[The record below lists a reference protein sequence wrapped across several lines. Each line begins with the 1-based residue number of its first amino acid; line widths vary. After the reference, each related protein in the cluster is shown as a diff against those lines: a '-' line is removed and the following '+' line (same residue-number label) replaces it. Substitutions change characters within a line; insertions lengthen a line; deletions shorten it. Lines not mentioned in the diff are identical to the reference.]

1 MLADNNKNVTLEL
14 RAIGRF
20 VMHDNMSMKR
30 SVSLFFL
37 SAFSLIFG
45 VSHANAQDATTFYKG
60 KTVQA
65 IIGYPAGSTFE
76 TYMRMFIR
84 HVGKHIP
91 GNPTVIIQQMP
102 GAGSLTATSY
112 LAHVAPKDGTV
123 FGMPNPVNTIEPLLD
138 PERTKFDARTFNW
151 IGNLNTE
158 VSTCSFWAKDLKT
171 IDDLRKREI
180 IVGSS
185 GPASGSTI
193 DAVVMASLL
202 NIKIKVVTGYPVLL
216 AIKLAAERGE
226 VDGFCGLLV
235 SALKTDFVS
244 EWKSGRISIPLQM
257 GLAKH
262 PDLPDVPN
270 AYDLVSDEA
279 DRQLFRLIFGPWAF
293 GRPIF
298 APPGT
303 PADRVATLRQA
314 FKDTLADPEFIAETE
329 KINLEISST
338 SGENISQ
345 VIDGILKTPEPV
357 VIRARQLLGVDKR

>member
-1 MLADNNKNVTLEL
+1 M
-14 RAIGRF
+14 IGK
-20 VMHDNMSMKR
+20 MSWKR
-30 SVSLFFL
+30 SFPLYFL
-37 SAFSLIFG
+37 SAFSLS
-45 VSHANAQDATTFYKG
+45 VSIGHTEAQEAATFYKG
-60 KTVQA
+60 KVVQA
-65 IIGYPAGSTFE
+65 IVGYPAGSTFE
-76 TYMRMFIR
+76 TYLRMFVR

-112 LAHVAPKDGTV
+112 LANVAPKDGTV

-158 VSTCSFWAKDLKT
+158 VSTCSFWAKDIKT

-180 IVGSS
+180 VVGSS

-193 DAVVMASLL
+193 DALVMANLL
-202 NIKIKVVTGYPVLL
+202 NIKIKIVTGYPVLL

-235 SALKTDFVS
+235 SALKTDFIS

-257 GLAKH
+257 GLTKH

-270 AYDLVSDEA
+270 AYDLVTDET
-279 DRQLFRLIFGPWAF
+279 DRQLFKLIFGPWAF

-303 PADRVATLRQA
+303 PADRVATLRNA
-314 FKDTLADPEFIAETE
+314 FKETIVDPDFIAETE
-329 KINLEISST
+329 KINLEINTT
-338 SGENISQ
+338 SGENIAG
-345 VIDGILKTPEPV
+345 ILDGILKTPEPV

>member
-1 MLADNNKNVTLEL
+1 MISRKILWKSLLVTSLCAGSLA
-14 RAIGRF
+14 IP
-20 VMHDNMSMKR
+20 VMQASAQEP
-30 SVSLFFL
+30 SL
-37 SAFSLIFG
+37 
-45 VSHANAQDATTFYKG
+45 FYKG

-76 TYMRMFIR
+76 TYMRTFIR

-112 LAHVAPKDGTV
+112 LANVAPKDGTV

-158 VSTCSFWAKDLKT
+158 VSTCSFWAKDIKT

-193 DAVVMASLL
+193 DAVIMASLL

-244 EWKSGRISIPLQM
+244 EWKSGRIAIPLQM

-262 PDLPDVPN
+262 PDIPDVPN

-279 DRQLFRLIFGPWAF
+279 DRQLFRMIFGPWAF

-303 PADRVATLRQA
+303 PADKVAILRKA
-314 FKDTLADPEFIAETE
+314 FQDTLADSEFIAEAE
-329 KINLEISST
+329 KINLEINPT
-338 SGENISQ
+338 SGENINAI
-345 VIDGILKTPEPV
+345 IDGILKTPEPV
-357 VIRARQLLGVDKR
+357 ISRARQLLGVDKR

>member
-1 MLADNNKNVTLEL
+1 M
-14 RAIGRF
+14 IGK
-20 VMHDNMSMKR
+20 MNWKR
-30 SVSLFFL
+30 SFLLYFL
-37 SAFSLIFG
+37 SAFSLS
-45 VSHANAQDATTFYKG
+45 VSIGHTEAQEATAFYKG
-60 KTVQA
+60 KVVQA
-65 IIGYPAGSTFE
+65 IVGYPAGSTFE
-76 TYMRMFIR
+76 TYLRMFVR

-112 LAHVAPKDGTV
+112 LANVAPKDGTV

-158 VSTCSFWAKDLKT
+158 VSTCSFWAKDIKT

-180 IVGSS
+180 VVGSS

-193 DAVVMASLL
+193 DALVMANLL
-202 NIKIKVVTGYPVLL
+202 NIKIKIVTGYPVLL

-270 AYDLVSDEA
+270 AYDLVTDDA
-279 DRQLFRLIFGPWAF
+279 DRQLFKLIFGPWAF

-303 PADRVATLRQA
+303 PADRVATLRNA
-314 FKDTLADPEFIAETE
+314 FKETIADPDFIAEAE
-329 KINLEISST
+329 KINLEINTT
-338 SGENISQ
+338 SGENIAG
-345 VIDGILKTPEPV
+345 ILDGILKTPEPV

>member
-1 MLADNNKNVTLEL
+1 M
-14 RAIGRF
+14 IGK
-20 VMHDNMSMKR
+20 MSWRR
-30 SVSLFFL
+30 SFPLYFL
-37 SAFSLIFG
+37 SAFALS
-45 VSHANAQDATTFYKG
+45 VSTGHTEAQEAAPFYKG
-60 KTVQA
+60 KVVQA

-76 TYMRMFIR
+76 TYLRMFVR

-112 LAHVAPKDGTV
+112 LANVAPKDGTV

-158 VSTCSFWAKDLKT
+158 VSTCSFWAKDIKT

-193 DAVVMASLL
+193 DAVIMANLL

-270 AYDLVSDEA
+270 AYDLVTDET
-279 DRQLFRLIFGPWAF
+279 DRQLFKLIFGPWAF

-303 PADRVATLRQA
+303 PADRVATLRNA
-314 FKDTLADPEFIAETE
+314 FKETIADPDFIAEAE
-329 KINLEISST
+329 KINLEINTT
-338 SGENISQ
+338 SGENIAG
-345 VIDGILKTPEPV
+345 ILDGILKTPEPV

>member
-1 MLADNNKNVTLEL
+1 
-14 RAIGRF
+14 
-20 VMHDNMSMKR
+20 
-30 SVSLFFL
+30 
-37 SAFSLIFG
+37 
-45 VSHANAQDATTFYKG
+45 
-60 KTVQA
+60 
-65 IIGYPAGSTFE
+65 
-76 TYMRMFIR
+76 
-84 HVGKHIP
+84 
-91 GNPTVIIQQMP
+91 
-102 GAGSLTATSY
+102 
-112 LAHVAPKDGTV
+112 
-123 FGMPNPVNTIEPLLD
+123 
-138 PERTKFDARTFNW
+138 
-151 IGNLNTE
+151 
-158 VSTCSFWAKDLKT
+158 
-171 IDDLRKREI
+171 
-180 IVGSS
+180 
-185 GPASGSTI
+185 
-193 DAVVMASLL
+193 
-202 NIKIKVVTGYPVLL
+202 
-216 AIKLAAERGE
+216 
-226 VDGFCGLLV
+226 
-235 SALKTDFVS
+235 
-244 EWKSGRISIPLQM
+244 M